1 MPEINSSLNDCTDLQ
16 LFSLLREDNDIA
28 FGILYRRYWSSMIR
42 IASRK
47 LNSRQKAEDM
57 IQDIFVNI
65 YNRRHTIELNTSF
78 SGYIMQA
85 LNFSI
90 ANDMRSRQVKQKY
103 QQSVF
108 FGTHGKNDFA
118 SHFDY
123 SFLRKRIN
131 YSLESLPG
139 KCRKAFILS
148 REEKLPYKS
157 ISQTLNI
164 SVSTV
169 EKHIGKALKVMRHN
183 LREFNYN

>member
-1 MPEINSSLNDCTDLQ
+1 MPEIKSSLHDCTDLQ
-16 LFSLLREDNDIA
+16 LFALLREDNDIA
-28 FGILYRRYWSSMIR
+28 FGILYHRYWSSMIR

-65 YNRRHTIELNTSF
+65 YNRRHSIELNTSF

-90 ANDMRSRQVKQKY
+90 ANEIRSRQVKQKY
-103 QQSVF
+103 QQTVF
-108 FGTHGKNDFA
+108 FGPQCKNDFA
-118 SHFDY
+118 SNFDY
-123 SFLRKRIN
+123 SFLRKKIN

-148 REEKLPYKS
+148 REERLPYKS

-183 LREFNYN
+183 LREFHYN

>member
-1 MPEINSSLNDCTDLQ
+1 MPEINYPLDACTDLQ
-16 LFSLLREDNDIA
+16 LFSLLKEDNDKA
-28 FGILYRRYWSSMIR
+28 FGILYRRYWNSLIR

-47 LNSRQKAEDM
+47 LNSRQRAEDM

-65 YNRRHTIELNTSF
+65 YNRRHTMEINTSF
-78 SGYIMQA
+78 SGYVMQA

-90 ANDMRSRQVKQKY
+90 ANEIRSRQVKQKY

-108 FGTHGKNDFA
+108 FSPGGKNDFA

-131 YSLESLPG
+131 YTLESLPG

-148 REEKLPYKS
+148 REEQLPYKS
-157 ISQTLNI
+157 ISKTLNI

-169 EKHIGKALKVMRHN
+169 EKHIGKALKVMRAN
-183 LREFNYN
+183 LREFHYN